1 MTKTKTQSTSKSSVS
16 SNRQRFLTS
25 PAGQRERRVGKPGTG
40 SRSAARRRASDPAD
54 GVTTLDSVL
63 AQGRE
68 RLASAESVLACLH
81 VALLYADDRTVLDS
95 PDHASAAALAIGMLR
110 EVRDLLDAASLTPLL
125 AARDESSVP
134 HRAKRR

>member
-1 MTKTKTQSTSKSSVS
+1 MD
-16 SNRQRFLTS
+16 
-25 PAGQRERRVGKPGTG
+25 A
-40 SRSAARRRASDPAD
+40 
-54 GVTTLDSVL
+54 VL
-63 AQGRE
+63 ARGRE